1 MSDRF
6 AMTAKAETELTHRAL
21 ATDVQANATSSRG
34 DHNGG
39 SAFGSN
45 GEGNGPYGREL
56 PGGQVPQR
64 AYITGMAMG
73 LGGILMFFMALASAY
88 IVRKG
93 MPNSGWVALPIL
105 PRILWLNTCL
115 LIASSVALARAR
127 VRFADDQAAFRLW
140 WGAATILGILF
151 LAGQTVAWRE
161 LVANGIYL
169 GTNAS
174 SSFFYLFTAAHGAHL
189 AGGIVAL
196 LWVLLRPARRLT
208 RSTATEL
215 AAMYWHFMDALWV
228 FLFLFL
234 VVAR

>member
-1 MSDRF
+1 MRSKPG
-6 AMTAKAETELTHRAL
+6 AELHCAQKAFEA
-21 ATDVQANATSSRG
+21 DVQANAAPTRVCRSS
-34 DHNGG
+34 G
-39 SAFGSN
+39 SAFGGN
-45 GEGNGPYGREL
+45 GENNGRYGREL

-64 AYITGMAMG
+64 AYITGMTMG
-73 LGGILMFFMALASAY
+73 LGGILMFFMALVSAY

-115 LIASSVALARAR
+115 LIASSVTLVRAR
-127 VRFADDQAAFRLW
+127 LRFRAADQAAFRRW

-151 LAGQTVAWRE
+151 LAGQIAAWRE
-161 LVANGIYL
+161 LAANGVYL
-169 GTNAS
+169 ATNAS
-174 SSFFYLFTAAHGAHL
+174 SSFFYLFTAVHGAHL

-196 LWVLLRPARRLT
+196 LWVLLRPTRRLT